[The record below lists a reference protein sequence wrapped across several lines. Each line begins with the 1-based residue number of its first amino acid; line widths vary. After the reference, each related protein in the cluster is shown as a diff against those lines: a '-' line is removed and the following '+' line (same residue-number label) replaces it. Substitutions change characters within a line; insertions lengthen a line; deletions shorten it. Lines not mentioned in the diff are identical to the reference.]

1 MDCVPGKSAAMEIEN
16 RVMVRS
22 LRQVLH
28 LWVLH
33 KCSLPRTS
41 ATGYACIQEN
51 DDLSEMF
58 RHNCSH
64 KPELPSL

>member
-1 MDCVPGKSAAMEIEN
+1 MEIEEN

-33 KCSLPRTS
+33 KCRLPRTS
-41 ATGYACIQEN
+41 ATGYAWIQEN
-51 DDLSEMF
+51 DDLTAGFEVLIDGLH
-58 RHNCSH
+58 RRR
-64 KPELPSL
+64 